1 MMPKTARLSLSEKLK
16 IASTEMPAKCGSRRR
31 RRNDAEADAKP
42 KTEI

>member
-1 MMPKTARLSLSEKLK
+1 MMLKTARLSLSEKLK

-31 RRNDAEADAKP
+31 RNDTPEADAKP